1 MVSSWLARHFS
12 CIHKELLVYQVCAAF
27 RWLCYLVLHNS
38 FPVAFSCKVASLF
51 FSLTKKSWHLLSS
64 SIGWTPH
71 ILFFV
76 ILLPETGG
84 ICIAPR
90 PSEEKAEI
98 VPAMAMRPFFGI
110 VPVLMDENVS

>member
-1 MVSSWLARHFS
+1 M
-12 CIHKELLVYQVCAAF
+12 
-27 RWLCYLVLHNS
+27 LHNS
-38 FPVAFSCKVASLF
+38 FSVAFSYKVASLF
-51 FSLTKKSWHLLSS
+51 SSLTKKSWHLLSS

-71 ILFFV
+71 ILFF
-76 ILLPETGG
+76 IILPETGG